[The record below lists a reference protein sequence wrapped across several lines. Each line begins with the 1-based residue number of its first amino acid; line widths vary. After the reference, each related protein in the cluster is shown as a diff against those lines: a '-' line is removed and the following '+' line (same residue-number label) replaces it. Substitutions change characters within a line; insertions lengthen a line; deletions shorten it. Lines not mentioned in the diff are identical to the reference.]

1 VPPRAS
7 AIVAAAAMALG
18 GAAGSV
24 LVSAAGTAQ
33 AAARPA
39 VARTGPVAAHLTS
52 AWLPPPPA
60 EHAPLPP
67 TAAPVAQR
75 SDPLRQVVL
84 PDLFAVA
91 RGVVTGAQFG
101 RLSKLH
107 YVRDLTAVDGGGVRI
122 KGHTV
127 STIGVNTGVFR
138 AWTPPQT
145 ASSQRVWTALAR
157 DELMT
162 TAPEAGKLGLHTGK
176 SYRVSGA
183 TQADITSGG
192 TADFGIPG
200 VDAVVNSRI
209 SRNLGLVPRIGVLL
223 SAPGANLSALEAR
236 VRGVLG
242 RGVKFV
248 DLRAPKIDLSP
259 SRVDLR
265 PPSPAAQQQRLPVDT
280 QQTNVGRPRSYLELF
295 QESARLYCPGLSW
308 TVLAAIGQIESA
320 DGQNTGP
327 SSAGALGPMQFLPS
341 TWARWGIT
349 ATAFGQTGPPDI
361 NNAYDAVPSAAR
373 YLCYYGAAQGGVA
386 LSRAIYGYNH
396 AAWYVAEVLALAHE
410 YAQEYG

>member
-1 VPPRAS
+1 
-7 AIVAAAAMALG
+7 MALG
-18 GAAGSV
+18 SAGGMV
-24 LVSAAGTAQ
+24 LAGTAQ
-33 AAARPA
+33 AAVRPA
-39 VARTGPVAAHLTS
+39 AARTGPVAAHLTS
-52 AWLPPPPA
+52 AWLPPPPGKS
-60 EHAPLPP
+60 APAAS
-67 TAAPVAQR
+67 TAKSSAQR
-75 SDPLRQVVL
+75 SDPLHQVVL

-91 RGVVTGAQFG
+91 PRGVSTAQFG
-101 RLSKLH
+101 RLSKLR
-107 YVRDLTAVDGGGVRI
+107 YVRDLTAVDGGGVKI
-122 KGHTV
+122 EGHVV

-138 AWTPPQT
+138 SWTPPQT
-145 ASSQRVWTALAR
+145 ASNQRVWTALAHG
-157 DELMT
+157 ELMT
-162 TAPEAGKLGLHTGK
+162 TTEAVKKLGLRRGK

-192 TADFGIPG
+192 TAAFGIPD
-200 VDAVVNSRI
+200 VDAVVNSRN
-209 SRNLGLVPRIGVLL
+209 SRSLGLLPRIGVLL
-223 SAPGANLSALEAR
+223 SAPGANLVKLESH
-236 VRGVLG
+236 VRAVLG
-242 RGVKFV
+242 RGTKFEN
-248 DLRAPKIDLSP
+248 LRASKL
-259 SRVDLR
+259 DLR
-265 PPSPAAQQQRLPVDT
+265 PPKQTFHVPRPVDT
-280 QQTNVGRPRSYLELF
+280 QMTTSRPSNYLELF
-295 QESARLYCPGLSW
+295 QQSAKLYCPGLSW

-373 YLCYYGAAQGGVA
+373 YLCSYGAAQGGAA